1 MAKVVKGMSALMGIK
16 KPHPTGCKCPGC
28 KKKGC

>member
-1 MAKVVKGMSALMGIK
+1 MAKVVKGMSDLMGIK
-16 KPHPTGCKCPGC
+16 KPHPKGCMCATC